1 MDTTSSSG
9 DQRVRVRPGKRSR
22 AALSTPA
29 PSPPTPPPGLRKVLR
44 PSLISKRKPASEPTH
59 PRASQKRSEKVSKRV
74 FGEAFLKSL

>member
-59 PRASQKRSEKVSKRV
+59 PGRLRNAQR
-74 FGEAFLKSL
+74 KSVNRYLGRLF